1 MLSGSK
7 YTSCFLNLRK
17 VLFNTVAVS
26 VGFCCVSLI
35 SNFSNFVTR
44 LYEVEGVTA
53 EITAVSE
60 FMASLLGADCAG
72 DKDLTFLTLR
82 VGNQL

>member
-1 MLSGSK
+1 M
-7 YTSCFLNLRK
+7 
-17 VLFNTVAVS
+17 
-26 VGFCCVSLI
+26 
-35 SNFSNFVTR
+35 SNFVIR
-44 LYEVEGVTA
+44 LYQAEGVTP

-72 DKDLTFLTLR
+72 DKDLIFLTLR